1 MIDKSLHSNI
11 LTAVISD
18 PSDRSFVSTLR
29 SFFDS
34 IPEPNEDEEH
44 TKTILKNIM
53 IQNIIEKD
61 EVIFNIASADYSD
74 KVISNV
80 LYDVSYTQFYKKS
93 LLAKL
98 NMTKC
103 INKFI
108 PYRDEIVGLLDVM
121 DRESGNKKAEN
132 ALQELIEL
140 TGRMHKTAQDFM
152 LGNTTSNVLVLNPLA
167 SREDTSMFLNI
178 ANVMIKSTKN
188 RVKTIPVF
196 DNMWGGGAIPGS
208 LYLLPGISGKGKS
221 LVMQNLALYACKHNN
236 PEDFVSDGLTP
247 AVLFFSYEMDFRQCL
262 ERTISWLGLSVP
274 QIDEERGETKH
285 EYADRLSKVMN
296 EGFIKFGIKIP
307 IVYITQDTDSGSDLP
322 DAGTIEAEI
331 ERMKN
336 DYGLQP
342 IFIAIDY
349 LDRMDLRNK
358 RLRGMGES
366 GADGAVKTRLKAREV
381 RDVAKRKQIAMFS
394 ATQLDAVAMGRCD
407 AMEPYQRMFDIILE
421 FGMMNVSGSK
431 NLRAEVEDVVLVH
444 KFEVET
450 KDPNTD
456 EKVKQDF
463 VAVKQEKDRDGKAAY
478 KLSSRDKENFHMYQ
492 QYTQLLKNSA
502 KRDMLK
508 LTTKVHAVI
517 PMEGFRMSDIDYA
530 MSIRMF
536 YPSENSDFVSIGNLI
551 DNALGSMEDDEL
563 SMRMDDMF
571 DIDLLPPDE
580 ADELIK

>member
-456 EKVKQDF
+456 EKVKRDF

-551 DNALGSMEDDEL
+551 DNVLGSMEDDEL

>member
-11 LTAVISD
+11 LTAIISD
-18 PSDRSFVSTLR
+18 PSDRSFISTLR

-34 IPEPNEDEEH
+34 IPEPNEDEEY

-103 INKFI
+103 INKFV
-108 PYRDEIVGLLDVM
+108 PYRDEFVALLDTM

-132 ALQELIEL
+132 ALHELIEL

-285 EYADRLSKVMN
+285 EYAERLSQVMN
-296 EGFIKFGIKIP
+296 DGFTKFGIKIP

-394 ATQLDAVAMGRCD
+394 ATQLDAAAMGRCD
-407 AMEPYQRMFDIILE
+407 AMEPYQRQFDIILE

-456 EKVKQDF
+456 EKIKRDF

-517 PMEGFRMSDIDYA
+517 PMEGFRMSDVDYA

-551 DNALGSMEDDEL
+551 DNALGSMGDDEL

-571 DIDLLPPDE
+571 DLDLLPPDE
-580 ADELIK
+580 VDELIK